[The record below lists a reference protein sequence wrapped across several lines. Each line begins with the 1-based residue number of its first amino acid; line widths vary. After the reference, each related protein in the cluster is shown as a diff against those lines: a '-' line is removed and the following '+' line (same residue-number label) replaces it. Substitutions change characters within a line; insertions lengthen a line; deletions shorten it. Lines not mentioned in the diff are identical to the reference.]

1 MSVDKNKNIK
11 YIINIGQERQPARS
25 KTMTVKASEIK
36 EWAVGNGCP
45 ARGDEYEGVFNGKTY
60 RAEFYAERS
69 YNQIIMML
77 AVDSPLEVKENGQW
91 IPVDTSMMDDNE
103 FNNLIE
109 AITPDV
115 EDDLN

>member
-1 MSVDKNKNIK
+1 
-11 YIINIGQERQPARS
+11 
-25 KTMTVKASEIK
+25 MTIKASSIN
-36 EWAVGNGCP
+36 EWANGNGCP

-69 YNQIIMML
+69 YGSTIELML
-77 AVDSPLEVKENGQW
+77 AVDSPLDVKEDGQW
-91 IPVDTSMMDDNE
+91 VPVDTSMMDDNE
-103 FNNLIE
+103 FNDLIN